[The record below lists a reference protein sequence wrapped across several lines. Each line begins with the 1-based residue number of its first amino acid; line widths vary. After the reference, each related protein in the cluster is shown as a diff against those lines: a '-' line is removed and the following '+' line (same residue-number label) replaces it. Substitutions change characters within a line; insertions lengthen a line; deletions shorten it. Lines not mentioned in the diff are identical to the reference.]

1 MSLLHINQNNPT
13 DRFIIK
19 NINTNDFVESHRT
32 CEDAFAACDFLNRHN
47 VEWNKSFPRYIVID
61 KNTGEKFYTNLE
73 YRL

>member
-1 MSLLHINQNNPT
+1 MFFRMNTNNPT

-19 NINTNDFVESHRT
+19 NINTGGFVESHRT
-32 CEDAFAACDFLNRHN
+32 SEFAIAACDSLNRHN

-61 KNTGEKFYTNLE
+61 KNTGEKFYTDLE